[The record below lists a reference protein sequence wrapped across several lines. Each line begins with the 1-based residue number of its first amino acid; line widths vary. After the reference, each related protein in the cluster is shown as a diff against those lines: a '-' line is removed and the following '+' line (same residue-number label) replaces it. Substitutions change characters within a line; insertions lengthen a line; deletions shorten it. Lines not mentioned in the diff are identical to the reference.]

1 MKATYHALLLT
12 LLLSTAVALPPAYA
26 QDPVTEA
33 IKAGVKKVIVA
44 VDLQVQ
50 RIQNE
55 TIWLQ
60 NAQKVLENKL
70 SELRLTEISEWTER
84 QRQLYADYYEELWKV
99 KAAIATYHQVR
110 EIIALQGALV
120 SEYRRAYGLFRQD
133 GQLSPAEMDYLYRV
147 YAGILS
153 ESIQHLDQALLVTS
167 PFATR
172 MSDGERL
179 ARLEEAA
186 AGIRQN
192 YSDLRRF
199 NARQLQLCL
208 QRAQEQGDLEAMQ
221 RLYGIPTGY

>member
-1 MKATYHALLLT
+1 MRASHSIILLT
-12 LLLSTAVALPPAYA
+12 LLLSTAASMKPAYA
-26 QDPVTEA
+26 QDPVTEV

-44 VDLQVQ
+44 LDLQVQ

-84 QRQLYADYYEELWKV
+84 QRRLYADYYEELWKV
-99 KAAIATYHQVR
+99 KQAIATYRQVR
-110 EIIALQGALV
+110 EIITLQAALV

-133 GQLSPAEMDYLYRV
+133 GNLSPGELDYLYRV

-153 ESIQHLDQALLVTS
+153 ESMHHLDQALLVTS
-167 PFATR
+167 SFATQMR
-172 MSDGERL
+172 DGERL
-179 ARLEEAA
+179 SRLEEAA
-186 AGIRQN
+186 SGIRQN

-199 NARQLQLCL
+199 NASQLQLCL
-208 QRAQEQGDLEAMQ
+208 QRARERGDLEAMQ
-221 RLYGIPTGY
+221 RLYGINKVN

>member
-1 MKATYHALLLT
+1 MKASHSVLLLT
-12 LLLSTAVALPPAYA
+12 LLLSTAAGLKPAYA
-26 QDPVTEA
+26 QDPVAEA

-44 VDLQVQ
+44 LDLQVQ

-70 SELRLTEISEWTER
+70 SELRLTEISEWSER
-84 QRQLYADYYEELWKV
+84 QRRLYADYYDELWQV
-99 KAAIATYHQVR
+99 KQAIATYRQVR
-110 EIIALQGALV
+110 EIITLQAALV

-133 GQLSPAEMDYLYRV
+133 GHLSPAELEYLYRV

-167 PFATR
+167 SFATQ

-179 ARLEEAA
+179 SRLEAAA
-186 AGIRQN
+186 AGIRQH

-199 NARQLQLCL
+199 NAGQLQLCL
-208 QRAQEQGDLEAMQ
+208 QRAREQGDLEAVQ
-221 RLYGIPTGY
+221 RLYGIITNN